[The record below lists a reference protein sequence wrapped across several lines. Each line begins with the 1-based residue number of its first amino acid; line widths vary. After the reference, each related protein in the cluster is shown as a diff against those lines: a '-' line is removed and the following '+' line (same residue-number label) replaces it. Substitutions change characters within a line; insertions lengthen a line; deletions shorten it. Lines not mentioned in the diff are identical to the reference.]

1 MNRAERRAHKRCKH
15 TRTQVK
21 DWVTR
26 PATQDGRPAAV
37 VRLGQRVCLDCGRV
51 NPTPVRMN

>member
-1 MNRAERRAHKRCKH
+1 MNRAERRAAKRCKH
-15 TRTQVK
+15 TRTRLK

-26 PATQDGRPAAV
+26 PATDNGQPAGV
-37 VRLGQRVCLDCGRV
+37 VRLGQRECLDCGRT